1 MSKWNSGWFTTSNN
15 RDDLMAELRKREARQ
30 AQLEAYLS
38 KQRRLLRHAET
49 YFDPYGSDPD
59 SDDDDNRRRRN
70 AILRRRIVSA
80 QQQMQANGDRI
91 VNLRRKLYP

>member
-1 MSKWNSGWFTTSNN
+1 MSKRDPKWFTTGNN
-15 RDDLMAELRKREARQ
+15 RDDLMAELQSREARQ
-30 AQLEAYLS
+30 AQLDAYLS

-59 SDDDDNRRRRN
+59 SDDDDNRRRRA

-80 QQQMQANGDRI
+80 QQEMQANGDRI
-91 VNLRRKLYP
+91 VHLNRKLYP